1 MESINA
7 NLKRRTA
14 KMSTL
19 TIEREDSQT
28 RSSEKRQDK
37 NNLQAELQT
46 ANATITQFRNEV
58 ATYGS
63 KTQHTLLRTQ
73 MKLRQS
79 HLEHLHVQKLAE
91 GLHVRVYMVDLEH
104 LDDCIYRK
112 HGDYRVG
119 GTLIEA
125 DGCTNLEEFCKSLY
139 EGNLQITLSRLPM
152 CTQRQ
157 NLV

>member
-7 NLKRRTA
+7 DLKRRTA
-14 KMSTL
+14 KISTL

-28 RSSEKRQDK
+28 RSSEIRQDK

-58 ATYGS
+58 ATYGA

-79 HLEHLHVQKLAE
+79 HLEYLHVQKLAE
-91 GLHVRVYMVDLEH
+91 GLHVRV
-104 LDDCIYRK
+104 
-112 HGDYRVG
+112 
-119 GTLIEA
+119 
-125 DGCTNLEEFCKSLY
+125 
-139 EGNLQITLSRLPM
+139 
-152 CTQRQ
+152 
-157 NLV
+157 